1 MIYTKFG
8 SPCTILAY
16 AGKYVPRGRNHHLV
30 LVKIRHEDDGSEGFY
45 HPVFMKAD
53 GGAAEI
59 DAAVDAAPEITL
71 TPKEAEAALEQAS

>member
-16 AGKYVPRGRNHHLV
+16 AGKHQPKHFQSPVMLA
-30 LVKIRHEDDGSEGFY
+30 KIRHDDDGSEGFY
-45 HPVFMKAD
+45 FPIFMRAD
-53 GGAAEI
+53 GGINEI

-71 TPKEAEAALEQAS
+71 GSVELKAALKEAS